1 LGIQQTKK
9 SIRNVRPE
17 PPLQGGEARDGR
29 ARTFSQDYRPCGQPV
44 AEGGSG
50 RLRPV
55 PPQAGHFKR
64 MNAMPSD
71 FPFRSTGFATYPVPP
86 QFGQSFGLTL
96 LPLIGWEDFRRR
108 IGKVRGKRFCVTN
121 REQESSRSDE
131 DLPRDCCAK
140 EWNRRL
146 PTLSELGMQPERID
160 FVQPWLALLL
170 CLLPASGHGL
180 QTPPRSS

>member
-1 LGIQQTKK
+1 M
-9 SIRNVRPE
+9 RPG

-86 QFGQSFGLTL
+86 QFGQSFGITP
-96 LPLIGWEDFRRR
+96 LPLIGWEDFLRR
-108 IGKVRGKRFCVTN
+108 ICKVRGKCFCVTN
-121 REQESSRSDE
+121 REQESNRRDQ
-131 DLPRDCCAK
+131 DLPLADHAK
-140 EWNRRL
+140 YGIISRPWETPLGWSSPASYL
-146 PTLSELGMQPERID
+146 GYALHVFGFSPTLPDLTATELLGRIE
-160 FVQPWLALLL
+160 
-170 CLLPASGHGL
+170 AS
-180 QTPPRSS
+180 REAR